1 MPSPIYFDNAATSW
15 PKPPRVA
22 QSLATYQK
30 RIGASAGRGAYPR
43 ARASGRILSDLRTAV
58 AGLFNAPD
66 PRRVVFTL
74 NCTDALNLALH
85 GLPWK
90 AGDRALVSPFEH
102 NSVLRPLNAL
112 KARRGIVVDFMPT
125 DGDGRVRPEG
135 LSRVLRARTRLIAC
149 LHASNVTGVLQPL
162 AALGAFARRRGLP
175 FLVDAAQSAGAVP
188 LDVRRMSIDY
198 LAFPG
203 HKALLGPLG
212 TGGLIV
218 APGNDPAPARQGGTG
233 SWSETDVQPTEFP
246 DRLESG
252 SHNAPGLLGLLEGVR
267 YVAARGVESIRRA
280 ERARIDQ
287 FREGVRGIPGL
298 RLFAP
303 RSAEHQVAVFSFLFD
318 GEDPQRSAARLWAR
332 HRLMVRAGLHC
343 APGAHRF
350 IGTLPRGTFRFSFG
364 PWTSA
369 GDVARA
375 LRALRALAPRR
386 RQLSTVPGDK
396 VQ

>member
-15 PKPPRVA
+15 PKPPRVLESFA
-22 QSLATYQK
+22 RYHHTV
-30 RIGASAGRGAYPR
+30 GASAGRGAYPR
-43 ARASGRILSDLRTAV
+43 ARASGRILSDLRAAV
-58 AGLFNAPD
+58 ARLFNAPD

-74 NCTDALNLALH
+74 NCTDALNAAIH

-90 AGDRALVSPFEH
+90 TGDRALVSPFEH

-112 KARRGIVVDFMPT
+112 KARRGIAVDVMPT
-125 DGDGRVRPEG
+125 DGDGRVRLEALPRA
-135 LSRVLRARTRLIAC
+135 LKARTRLIAC
-149 LHASNVTGVLQPL
+149 LHASNVTGVIQPVG
-162 AALGAFARRRGLP
+162 ALGAFARRRGIP

-188 LDVRRMSIDY
+188 IDVRAMKIDF

-218 APGNDPAPARQGGTG
+218 APGMDPAPHRQGGTG
-233 SWSETDVQPTEFP
+233 SRSEEEVQPSEFP

-252 SHNAPGLLGLLEGVR
+252 SHNAPGLLGLLEGIR
-267 YVAARGVESIRRA
+267 YVAARGVEAIRRG
-280 ERARIDQ
+280 ERARTEQ
-287 FREGVRGIPGL
+287 FRKGVRAIPGL

-303 RSAEHQVAVFSFLFD
+303 ADGDHQAAVFSFLFD
-318 GEDPQRSAARLWAR
+318 GEDPRRSAARLWAG

-350 IGTLPRGTFRFSFG
+350 IGTLPIGTFRFSFG
-364 PWTSA
+364 PWTTASHV
-369 GDVARA
+369 DRA
-375 LRALRALAPRR
+375 LAALRGLAPRR
-386 RQLSTVPGDK
+386 PSTFHLSGR
-396 VQ
+396 

>member
-1 MPSPIYFDNAATSW
+1 
-15 PKPPRVA
+15 
-22 QSLATYQK
+22 
-30 RIGASAGRGAYPR
+30 
-43 ARASGRILSDLRTAV
+43 
-58 AGLFNAPD
+58 
-66 PRRVVFTL
+66 
-74 NCTDALNLALH
+74 
-85 GLPWK
+85 
-90 AGDRALVSPFEH
+90 
-102 NSVLRPLNAL
+102 
-112 KARRGIVVDFMPT
+112 
-125 DGDGRVRPEG
+125 
-135 LSRVLRARTRLIAC
+135 
-149 LHASNVTGVLQPL
+149 
-162 AALGAFARRRGLP
+162 
-175 FLVDAAQSAGAVP
+175 
-188 LDVRRMSIDY
+188 
-198 LAFPG
+198 
-203 HKALLGPLG
+203 
-212 TGGLIV
+212 
-218 APGNDPAPARQGGTG
+218 
-233 SWSETDVQPTEFP
+233 
-246 DRLESG
+246 
-252 SHNAPGLLGLLEGVR
+252 
-267 YVAARGVESIRRA
+267 AARGVESIRRA